1 MGGDRSGRKEIR
13 FRNPR
18 WEMVAAWGGVGT
30 VEMQREK
37 LGLGYILKA
46 DCGLLRNDSGH
57 HTPED
62 CVSRTGS
69 ATSGLV

>member
-1 MGGDRSGRKEIR
+1 MGGDRSGRREIR

-37 LGLGYILKA
+37 LGLGYTVA
-46 DCGLLRNDSGH
+46 YCGMTVATS
-57 HTPED
+57 TEVT
-62 CVSRTGS
+62 VSRTGS
-69 ATSGLV
+69 GTSGLCLVS